1 MPPDA
6 SHSRGYYQARLI
18 PYRISNRNMELTT
31 IVTLL
36 IVSSILIFSVAI
48 TLGIGAKIENIYKAI
63 QEYIR
68 RISLGTTITIGLL
81 IVAVL
86 LAVVASM

>member
-1 MPPDA
+1 
-6 SHSRGYYQARLI
+6 
-18 PYRISNRNMELTT
+18 MELTT